1 MEKHMVP
8 DFTLLNAVVAA
19 GIAVIYMLI
28 FSRVKEPDRQ
38 KINALIIAGAGA
50 AYLRGGFGAAEF
62 AFCGMMTVIAFK
74 GTTNYRFI
82 ALGWLLHVIW
92 DVLHHL
98 YGNSIVPFDTA
109 SSAGCAVCDSI
120 LAVWF
125 FFGAPD
131 VLALAG
137 LVKTDS
143 TIYRKSA

>member
-1 MEKHMVP
+1 MEKHIVP
-8 DFTLLNAVVAA
+8 DFTFLNAFVAA

-82 ALGWLLHVIW
+82 ALGWLLHVILGC
-92 DVLHHL
+92 V
-98 YGNSIVPFDTA
+98 A
-109 SSAGCAVCDSI
+109 SSVRQFHSSLRSCIFCGV
-120 LAVWF
+120 
-125 FFGAPD
+125 
-131 VLALAG
+131 
-137 LVKTDS
+137 
-143 TIYRKSA
+143 RRM